1 MPGADELLT
10 PLMLLAAVIVAAAGV
25 IRGITGFGGAMI
37 MTPPLALI
45 FGPKLAVPVVL
56 LLETFAATPMLRE
69 AVIRARWRM
78 ITPMFVAA
86 FLTVPLGGYLLVST
100 DPDVLRR
107 AIAVIVIIFS
117 LLLLNGVRY
126 NGPQRLVTSVALA
139 GLSGTMLGATSIG
152 APPVILYLLS
162 GPDAIG
168 VTRANLTLYVVV
180 TSAAALVML
189 GSHGLLDGTSLL
201 SALMLAPS
209 FYCGVLVGNRLFPRF
224 GDLQFRRFT
233 LLLMTA
239 VSLGVLIA

>member
-1 MPGADELLT
+1 MAPLHELLT
-10 PLMLLAAVIVAAAGV
+10 PPLLLAVAVAAAAGV
-25 IRGITGFGGAMI
+25 IRGITGFGGAMV

-69 AVIRARWRM
+69 AVATARWRM

-86 FLTVPLGGYLLVST
+86 CLTVPLGGYLLVSA

-107 AIAVIVIIFS
+107 AIAVIVIVFS

-126 NGPQRLVTSVALA
+126 SGPQHLSTSIAL
-139 GLSGTMLGATSIG
+139 GGVSGTMLGATSIG

-162 GPDAIG
+162 GPDAVR

-180 TSAAALVML
+180 TSGADLAML
-189 GSHGLLDGTSLL
+189 WSRGLLDGASLL
-201 SALMLAPS
+201 SGLALAPFCAS
-209 FYCGVLVGNRLFPRF
+209 ASSRF
-224 GDLQFRRFT
+224 C
-233 LLLMTA
+233 
-239 VSLGVLIA
+239 